1 MTTLRINLID
11 GAFTPEEARE
21 IVIDLINKKIQF
33 HSVKSHENWAKNGKV
48 DTFSDIRIK
57 ELEQARNSVLEL
69 TKSEHSQEIKMK
81 INSFI
86 EIEG

>member
-11 GAFTPEEARE
+11 GEFTPEETRE

-48 DTFSDIRIK
+48 DTFSDNRIK
-57 ELEQARNSVLEL
+57 ELEQARDSVLEL
-69 TKSEHSQEIKMK
+69 TKSEHAQEIKMT